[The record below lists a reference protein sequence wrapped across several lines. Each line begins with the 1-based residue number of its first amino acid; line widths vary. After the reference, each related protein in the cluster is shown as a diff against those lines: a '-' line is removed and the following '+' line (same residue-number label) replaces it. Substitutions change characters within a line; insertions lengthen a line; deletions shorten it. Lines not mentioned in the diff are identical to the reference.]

1 MANEQIKCLVLFK
14 EYAANL
20 KRIIETSKLFQWN
33 FQKAGKTR
41 EKSKEHVA
49 LCGRFS
55 LREFGIAIFVQR
67 HRFALS
73 ALKKNRNICTQ
84 VTFRTTF

>member
-1 MANEQIKCLVLFK
+1 VANEQIKCLVLFK

-20 KRIIETSKLFQWN
+20 KTSKLFQWN

-55 LREFGIAIFVQR
+55 LREFGIAIFLPR
-67 HRFALS
+67 
-73 ALKKNRNICTQ
+73 CTQ
-84 VTFRTTF
+84 SKTAFY